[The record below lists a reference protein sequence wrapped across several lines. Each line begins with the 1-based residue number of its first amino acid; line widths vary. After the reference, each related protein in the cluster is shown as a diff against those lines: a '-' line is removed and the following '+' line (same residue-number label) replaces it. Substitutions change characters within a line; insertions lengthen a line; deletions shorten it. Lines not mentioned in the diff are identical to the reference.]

1 MSRQYYQR
9 GNLVEAQELD
19 DVVAVKVETDG
30 VRAAADAEAELGTS
44 ARGAMRDAGIDDET
58 AAAFARA
65 HWMFVRPNR
74 QTRAAV
80 DVGEEISG
88 AEAAGKVIRRPNGRI
103 GIATDALN
111 VQLQPS
117 LSEEEAER
125 EIEAAGLAVVNK
137 LGFATNLYEVR
148 ARAAEDALAASVEL
162 HDNDRFIFAE
172 PSFIEHVPTRLQPS
186 DPEYP
191 KQWQW
196 NNTGTNGGKPR
207 ADVHIEKAWDHTLG
221 DGIRVAVIDNGF
233 DVQHQDLASG
243 LDPSSGFYSSGVVG
257 VTFTQNTA
265 GMPDEDHGTFCAGMV
280 GARHNG
286 SGGVGAAPEC
296 ELMLVACLGDQV
308 GTQTTLARAV
318 AYAADPSTEPG
329 IGAQQGADILVCSL
343 GPNGAEWDLTDT
355 LKLAL
360 EFAAADGR
368 QGKGLPIF
376 WAASNG
382 RNVDIMLDEV
392 VSHPDVIAVVRSN
405 NKDREDNAAR
415 GPEVELIAPGVDVFS
430 ATSGGGFGP
439 STGTSFAAPCAAGCA
454 ALALAANPDLT
465 RDQLREIMHQSAD
478 KIGGPGVVYDGNGHN
493 DDYGFGRVNAA
504 QAIALAQLVAGRTA
518 PAARAG
524 QPTR

>member
-9 GNLVEAQELD
+9 GNLVEAEELD

-30 VRAAADAEAELGTS
+30 VRAAADTEAELGTS

-58 AAAFARA
+58 ATAFARA
-65 HWMFVRPNR
+65 HWVFVRPNR

-80 DVGEEISG
+80 DTGEEISG
-88 AEAAGKVIRRPNGRI
+88 AVAAGKVIRRPSGRI

-117 LSEEEAER
+117 LSEEEAEL
-125 EIEAAGLAVVNK
+125 EIEAAGLSVVNK
-137 LGFATNLYEVR
+137 LGFAKNLYEVR

-162 HDNDRFIFAE
+162 HDNDRFVFAE
-172 PSFIEHVPTRLQPS
+172 PSFIEHVPTRFRPS

-196 NNTGTNGGKPR
+196 NNTGTNGGRPG
-207 ADVHIEKAWDHTLG
+207 ADVHIEEAWNRTLG
-221 DGIRVAVIDNGF
+221 DGIRVAIIDNGF
-233 DVQHQDLASG
+233 DVQHNDLSSG
-243 LDPSSGFYSSGVVG
+243 LDPGSGFYSSGVVG
-257 VTFTQNTA
+257 VTFTQNTM

-286 SGGVGAAPEC
+286 TGVVGAAPEC
-296 ELMLVACLGDQV
+296 ELMLVACMKDQV

-318 AYAADPSTEPG
+318 AYAADPSTESG
-329 IGAQQGADILVCSL
+329 IGGQQGADILVSSL

-360 EFAAADGR
+360 EFAAANGR

-430 ATSGGGFGP
+430 TTSGGGHGT

-454 ALALAANPDLT
+454 ALALAADPDLT
-465 RDQLREIMHQSAD
+465 RDQLRDIMHKSAD
-478 KIGGPGVVYDGNGHN
+478 KIGGPGVVYDADGHN
-493 DDYGFGRVNAA
+493 DDYGFGRVNADKA
-504 QAIALAQLVAGRTA
+504 VALAELV
-518 PAARAG
+518 AG
-524 QPTR
+524 QPTP